1 MPSTPVA
8 SVSPETDA
16 RASTT
21 WRLQPPSA
29 SLVLWRKPRNMP
41 SVAACVLDPGVDAI
55 AAARPE
61 LLHGNSPSTLD
72 ARVPA
77 IQRPSAQSHCTV
89 DNSLITS
96 RIEYSHSSISP
107 LMSALSTHHKVNQE
121 RSKNQEEQRSKR
133 ELEQVTKARK
143 KQEQVT

>member
-1 MPSTPVA
+1 MLSTPVA

-16 RASTT
+16 HASTT

-29 SLVLWRKPRNMP
+29 FLVLWREPKNTP
-41 SVAACVLDPGVDAI
+41 SVAACALDPGMDAT

-77 IQRPSAQSHCTV
+77 I
-89 DNSLITS
+89 
-96 RIEYSHSSISP
+96 
-107 LMSALSTHHKVNQE
+107 HH
-121 RSKNQEEQRSKR
+121 
-133 ELEQVTKARK
+133 TA
-143 KQEQVT
+143 

>member
-1 MPSTPVA
+1 MPVA

-29 SLVLWRKPRNMP
+29 SLVLWRKPRNSP
-41 SVAACVLDPGVDAI
+41 SVAACALDPGVDAT
-55 AAARPE
+55 ATARTE

-77 IQRPSAQSHCTV
+77 IQRPSARSHRTV

-96 RIEYSHSSISP
+96 RIEYSTFLISFHGGV
-107 LMSALSTHHKVNQE
+107 LVLVDF
-121 RSKNQEEQRSKR
+121 
-133 ELEQVTKARK
+133 L
-143 KQEQVT
+143 

>member
-29 SLVLWRKPRNMP
+29 SLVLWRKPRNPP
-41 SVAACVLDPGVDAI
+41 SVAACALDPGVVAT
-55 AAARPE
+55 AAARFE
-61 LLHGNSPSTLD
+61 LRSRLPFTAVHRTVHRPQHLHDSSPSTLD

-77 IQRPSAQSHCTV
+77 IKDQAHDHTV
-89 DNSLITS
+89 RLTIHLSQPGVSDS
-96 RIEYSHSSISP
+96 RSSI
-107 LMSALSTHHKVNQE
+107 
-121 RSKNQEEQRSKR
+121 
-133 ELEQVTKARK
+133 
-143 KQEQVT
+143 

>member
-1 MPSTPVA
+1 MPVA
-8 SVSPETDA
+8 SASPETDA

-29 SLVLWRKPRNMP
+29 CLVLWRKPRNPP
-41 SVAACVLDPGVDAI
+41 SVAACAFDPGVDAT

-61 LLHGNSPSTLD
+61 LIHDSSPSTLD

-77 IQRPSAQSHCTV
+77 IQRPSARSHRTV

-96 RIEYSHSSISP
+96 RIEYSTFLTITAITFQLNFRICFGFC
-107 LMSALSTHHKVNQE
+107 LM
-121 RSKNQEEQRSKR
+121 
-133 ELEQVTKARK
+133 VT
-143 KQEQVT
+143 Q